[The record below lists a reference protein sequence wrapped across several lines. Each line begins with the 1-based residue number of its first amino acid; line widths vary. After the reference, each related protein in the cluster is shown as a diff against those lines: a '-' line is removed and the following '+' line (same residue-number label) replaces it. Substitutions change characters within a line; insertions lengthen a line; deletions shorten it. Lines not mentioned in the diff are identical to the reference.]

1 MVQRKLSTQAE
12 IYTAQYF
19 AIETIENSLVIGA
32 QISLP
37 LDGGSQEGS
46 GGEGVDVGELG
57 LLDAVRRV
65 ALHQVLPLP
74 HVRRPRVPPL
84 LPWQDGAGSGRSPPF
99 ASLRDGA
106 P

>member
-1 MVQRKLSTQAE
+1 MTRKSRRNVVQRKLSTQAE
-12 IYTAQYF
+12 IYTPQYF
-19 AIETIENSLVIGA
+19 AIETIENLLVIGA

-74 HVRRPRVPPL
+74 HVHC
-84 LPWQDGAGSGRSPPF
+84 PWSWVGGPTWFTLGGEQQP
-99 ASLRDGA
+99 
-106 P
+106 